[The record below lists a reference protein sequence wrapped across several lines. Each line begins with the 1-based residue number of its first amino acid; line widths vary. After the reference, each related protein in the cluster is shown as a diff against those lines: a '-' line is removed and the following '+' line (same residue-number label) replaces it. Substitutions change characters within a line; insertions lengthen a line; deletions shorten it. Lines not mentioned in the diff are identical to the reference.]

1 MLTVCECG
9 KLSQLGVHW
18 LMHNQIQLRRACV
31 ANSSCCGSSCILHYS
46 CSIGFHCNNLIACF
60 WIQQLRD
67 IELYQ
72 YYWVAW
78 GPETHKSRNSQ
89 GRKTWNETHTHTYTH
104 KGTQSLSV
112 SLEDPP
118 GPSAL
123 LFSGVFNHGLGTEGH
138 SVCMCVGRQWSSWIT
153 PKHTSNPV
161 CCDLTPQTDHQ
172 YLSRWVLSAHKG
184 ERRGWD
190 LCVYVS

>member
-31 ANSSCCGSSCILHYS
+31 ANSSCSGSSCILHYS

-89 GRKTWNETHTHTYTH
+89 GRKTWNETHTHTLIHTKAH
-104 KGTQSLSV
+104 RV
-112 SLEDPP
+112 SQFPLKTPLDH
-118 GPSAL
+118 L
-123 LFSGVFNHGLGTEGH
+123 LFY
-138 SVCMCVGRQWSSWIT
+138 SVGCSTMGSAPKVTVCACV
-153 PKHTSNPV
+153 
-161 CCDLTPQTDHQ
+161 
-172 YLSRWVLSAHKG
+172 WVDNDPAG
-184 ERRGWD
+184 
-190 LCVYVS
+190 